1 MLPSLPTT
9 DQLFHQL
16 GLYHVNNKDADVV
29 FVRRGAEDGCLQV
42 TLDTSQYRPDELK
55 VSIEVTTDETGGDVL
70 IEGRHVEE
78 GKMAAQFMRR

>member
-1 MLPSLPTT
+1 MLPSVPTT

-29 FVRRGAEDGCLQV
+29 FVSRGGKDGCLQV

-55 VSIEVTTDETGGDVL
+55 VSIEVTTDVV